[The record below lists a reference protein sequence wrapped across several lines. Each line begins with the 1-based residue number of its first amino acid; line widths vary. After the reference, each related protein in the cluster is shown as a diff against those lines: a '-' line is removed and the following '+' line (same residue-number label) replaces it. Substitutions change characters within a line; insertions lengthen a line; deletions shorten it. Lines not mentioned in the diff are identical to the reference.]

1 MRRLLIAVSLLAL
14 GGIVAVFGV
23 GGALTAPS
31 PNIVGPPPPDIPV
44 ESVLLRTPGDQPLK
58 GWFLAGRRGKGVIVL
73 LHGLRADR
81 RSMLGRAR
89 FLYRAGYSVLM
100 IDFQAHG
107 ESPGEQI
114 TFGYRESENAIAAV
128 RYARKRLPGERLG
141 VIGVSLGA
149 AASLMGKRHL
159 PVDVLVLEAVYSS
172 LEKAVE
178 NRIAIVL
185 GDAGRFLSPLLLWQ
199 VKPRLGFDPDELS
212 PVDRISRIKA
222 PVLIIAGGK
231 DDRTTLPESRN
242 LFRNAPEP
250 KKLWVIERARHQDFH
265 RYAPKQYERRVL
277 AFLDRYMRS
286 ARAPQSSS
294 P

>member
-1 MRRLLIAVSLLAL
+1 MRRLYIAISLSVLC
-14 GGIVAVFGV
+14 GIVVVFWV
-23 GGALTAPS
+23 GRALTAPN
-31 PNIVGPPPPDIPV
+31 PNIVGPPPQDLPV
-44 ESVLLRTPGDQPLK
+44 ESVLLRGAGDQLLK
-58 GWFLAGRRGKGVIVL
+58 GWFLAGRQGKGVVVL

-89 FLYRAGYSVLM
+89 FLYRAGYSILM

-107 ESPGEQI
+107 ESPGAQI

-128 RYARKRLPGERLG
+128 RYVRKRMPGERLG
-141 VIGVSLGA
+141 VIGVSLGG
-149 AASLMGKRHL
+149 AASLVGKRRL
-159 PVDVLVLEAVYSS
+159 PVDVFVLEAVYSS

-178 NRIAIVL
+178 NRMAVVL

-212 PVDRISRIKA
+212 PVDRISRIRA

-231 DDRTTLPESRN
+231 DDRTTLPDSRN

-250 KKLWVIERARHQDFH
+250 KKLWVLERAKHQDFH
-265 RYAPKQYERRVL
+265 RYAPQQYERRVL
-277 AFLDRYMRS
+277 AFLDRYMRLS
-286 ARAPQSSS
+286 PPPQSSS